1 MHDPRLFC
9 YYGYMNKKYL
19 AVFVVFGFLVAG
31 AAFAHDIDL
40 GVPDPGVLP
49 TSPFYFVKEW
59 RRGITRLFTFN
70 PIKKAEL
77 ELTILNEKAAEAQEV
92 EETAGDNIEAVKEA
106 LENYSDAHDRL
117 ETRLR
122 ALKETSENPNVDK
135 LLSNLAEKT
144 IKHEKLFADL
154 NEKFKDKKEIKEIVE
169 KAKEKLEKVVSEAA
183 RKEKDNSEKLSERFK
198 KEIEKEGD
206 SDESLTERS
215 AHQIKEASEKIAELE
230 KKIAEKPGVSE
241 SAAKLLSQ
249 AKIHLVKAGVA
260 QKAQDFG
267 EAFGQARSAEVI
279 ARNGLRTLDDE
290 FENEDDNDFDEDLG
304 ELEKKISK
312 YAALLN
318 EKGITQTSNPEAY
331 KLLESAKQHLGFAK
345 DALAKKDFAGVKL
358 HIGHVKGFL
367 SDLARLVDSS
377 GQRVKPVS
385 NREADLETNATVIVG
400 EDGNFSPSEVKIKNG
415 GKVTWT
421 NKGSRAVWPASAMHP
436 THLIYPEFDARKSIG
451 PGESYSFKFER
462 AGSWKYH
469 DHLNPSSF
477 GAVNV
482 AE

>member
-1 MHDPRLFC
+1 M
-9 YYGYMNKKYL
+9 
-19 AVFVVFGFLVAG
+19 VFGFLVAG

-92 EETAGDNIEAVKEA
+92 EETSGDNIEAVKAA
-106 LENYSDAHDRL
+106 LENYRDAHDRL

-154 NEKFKDKKEIKEIVE
+154 DEKFKDKEEIKEIIE
-169 KAKEKLEKVVSEAA
+169 KTKEKLEKVVSEAA
-183 RKEKDNSEKLSERFK
+183 RKEKDSLEKFSERFK

-206 SDESLTERS
+206 DDETLAESS

-230 KKIAEKPGVSE
+230 KKIAETGNASE
-241 SAAKLLSQ
+241 NVAKLLAQ
-249 AKIHLVKAGVA
+249 AKAHLAKAETA
-260 QKAQDFG
+260 LKAQDFG
-267 EAFGQARSAEVI
+267 EAFGQARSAETL
-279 ARNGLRTLDDE
+279 ARNGLRVLGDEKEVAEKKDDGK
-290 FENEDDNDFDEDLG
+290 NNDDNDKRGETERPTISNVSEVRVTVDESGNFDP
-304 ELEKKISK
+304 K
-312 YAALLN
+312 
-318 EKGITQTSNPEAY
+318 EA
-331 KLLESAKQHLGFAK
+331 
-345 DALAKKDFAGVKL
+345 
-358 HIGHVKGFL
+358 
-367 SDLARLVDSS
+367 
-377 GQRVKPVS
+377 RVK
-385 NREADLETNATVIVG
+385 
-400 EDGNFSPSEVKIKNG
+400 KG
-415 GKVTWT
+415 GKVTWV
-421 NKGSRAVWPASAMHP
+421 NKGSRAAWPASAMHP
-436 THLIYPEFDARKSIG
+436 THLIYPEFDARKGIG
-451 PGESYSFKFER
+451 PGESYSFKFEK

>member
-1 MHDPRLFC
+1 
-9 YYGYMNKKYL
+9 MNKKYL
-19 AVFVVFGFLVAG
+19 AVFVVFGFLVAS

-77 ELTILNEKAAEAQEV
+77 ELAILNEKAAEAQEV
-92 EETAGDNIEAVKEA
+92 EETAGDNIEAVKGA
-106 LENYSDAHDRL
+106 LENYRDAHDRL

-122 ALKETSENPNVDK
+122 AIKETSENPNVDK

-154 NEKFKDKKEIKEIVE
+154 DEKFKDKAEIKGIIE

-183 RKEKDNSEKLSERFK
+183 RKEKDSLEKFSERFK
-198 KEIEKEGD
+198 KEIEKEGNG
-206 SDESLTERS
+206 DEALAERS

-367 SDLARLVDSS
+367 SDLSRIIDSS
-377 GQRVKPVS
+377 GRTVKPVS
-385 NREADLETNATVIVG
+385 DDRKVNLDTSAATAVVIN
-400 EDGNFSPSEVKIKNG
+400 ENGNFSPSEVKIKKG
-415 GKVTWT
+415 GKVTWI
-421 NKGSRAVWPASAMHP
+421 NKSQNPVWPASNPHP
-436 THLIYPEFDARKSIG
+436 IHTDYPGFDASRG
-451 PGESYSFKFER
+451 LANGESYSFTFDK
-462 AGSWKYH
+462 AGSWGYH
-469 DHLNPSSF
+469 NHLNP
-477 GAVNV
+477 GMRGEVKV
-482 AE
+482 VE

>member
-1 MHDPRLFC
+1 LHDPRLFC